1 MSLDNCYK
9 KFLDGKLLDIN
20 KDFQPYYGEGGRIL
34 EIRTPEAVTSIKK
47 RGESLGYTE
56 GALLALAFII
66 ILCCIPAILVVL
78 VSYRQFKVRQAECTK
93 TARIQAALPA
103 AKPAAPAPAPVAA
116 PPPPPPPP
124 PGAHLYEELG
134 DSSMYEMPQYGS
146 RRRLLPPAG
155 QEEYG
160 EVVGE
165 AEEEYEEEEWARKR
179 MIKLVVD
186 REYETSSTGEDSAPE
201 CQRHRLH
208 HPSIHS
214 NINGNIYIAQN
225 GSVVRTRR
233 ACLTDNLKV
242 ASPVRL
248 GRHFKKL
255 DKLAVTHEENVPLN
269 TLSKGP
275 FSTEKMNAR
284 PTLVTFAPCP
294 VGTDNTAVKTLGN
307 RLKSTVEQESMIDSK
322 NIKEA
327 LEFHSDHTQSD
338 DEELWMGPWNNL
350 HIPMTKL

>member
-1 MSLDNCYK
+1 MESGIDPGQEYGQ
-9 KFLDGKLLDIN
+9 D
-20 KDFQPYYGEGGRIL
+20 YY
-34 EIRTPEAVTSIKK
+34 
-47 RGESLGYTE
+47 
-56 GALLALAFII
+56 
-66 ILCCIPAILVVL
+66 
-78 VSYRQFKVRQAECTK
+78 SYEH
-93 TARIQAALPA
+93 
-103 AKPAAPAPAPVAA
+103 
-116 PPPPPPPP
+116 
-124 PGAHLYEELG
+124 G
-134 DSSMYEMPQYGS
+134 YEMPQYGS

-155 QEEYG
+155 PEEYG

-165 AEEEYEEEEWARKR
+165 AEEEYEEEEWARKG

-201 CQRHRLH
+201 CQRNRLH
-208 HPSIHS
+208 HPSTHS

-233 ACLTDNLKV
+233 ACLTDTLK
-242 ASPVRL
+242 ATSPGRL

-255 DKLAVTHEENVPLN
+255 EKLAVTHEESVPLN

-275 FSTEKMNAR
+275 FPTEKMHTR

-294 VGTDNTAVKTLGN
+294 VGTDGTSGKPLGP
-307 RLKSTVEQESMIDSK
+307 RLKSTVEQESVVDRK
-322 NIKEA
+322 NVKET
-327 LEFHSDHTQSD
+327 LEFHSDHTHSD